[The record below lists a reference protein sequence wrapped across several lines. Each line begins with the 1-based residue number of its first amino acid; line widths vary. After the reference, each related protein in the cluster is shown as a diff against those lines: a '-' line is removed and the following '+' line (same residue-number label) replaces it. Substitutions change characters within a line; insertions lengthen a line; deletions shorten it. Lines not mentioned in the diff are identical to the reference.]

1 MASSKAAR
9 RPPVHMIDSEAECL
23 SNLALAVEDRLP
35 DVAEL
40 LLGEIYRAVLHKA
53 ARMPPGTVTMHS
65 HVTFT
70 DEASDRDYRYQLVF
84 PKDADVAEYRIS
96 VLTLVGAGLIG
107 LKPGQ
112 TILWPDRDGRERRL
126 KVMSVERGSPVT

>member
-1 MASSKAAR
+1 MIAPRRRPFFHSGSETMASSKAAR

-40 LLGEIYRAVLHKA
+40 LLGEISRAVLHKA

-70 DEASDRDYRYQLVF
+70 DEASDREYRYQLVF
-84 PKDADVAEYRIS
+84 PKDAMLQRTGFRSSHLSA
-96 VLTLVGAGLIG
+96 
-107 LKPGQ
+107 
-112 TILWPDRDGRERRL
+112 PD
-126 KVMSVERGSPVT
+126 

>member
-40 LLGEIYRAVLHKA
+40 LLGEISRAVLHKA

-70 DEASDRDYRYQLVF
+70 DEASDREYRYQLVF
-84 PKDADVAEYRIS
+84 PKDAMLQRTGFRSSHLSAPDWSGSSRARRS
-96 VLTLVGAGLIG
+96 C
-107 LKPGQ
+107 GQ
-112 TILWPDRDGRERRL
+112 TGTGE
-126 KVMSVERGSPVT
+126 SAG